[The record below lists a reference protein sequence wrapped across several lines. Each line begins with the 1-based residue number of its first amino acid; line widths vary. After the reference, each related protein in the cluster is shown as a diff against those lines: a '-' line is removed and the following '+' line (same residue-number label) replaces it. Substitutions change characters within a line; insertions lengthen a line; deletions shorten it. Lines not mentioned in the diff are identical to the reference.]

1 LNGFQLLML
10 FPPNTTPLRL
20 ESRNVRVA
28 FFDEAS
34 CSTKPH
40 CQRGHVCMLHTSSP
54 ARCICA
60 ECRRPLSRLRPAFIC
75 DLCAAADWL
84 CGECVTYGEGQDV
97 LQGLSR
103 ISYQA
108 ELIAPMFQTP
118 TQVNSPTN
126 TEPMNCASKLRRRVA
141 PIQIRRAAFQEE
153 TEEGRRR
160 LARAST
166 ADAGAQRFLP
176 GEPRSFFATKS
187 TAEAARLKLPP
198 PQKLEARRTEIS
210 ALSRAFESKAADA
223 LVANRKTHGDLLARF
238 LDR

>member
-1 LNGFQLLML
+1 ML

-34 CSTKPH
+34 FSTKPH

-126 TEPMNCASKLRRRVA
+126 TELMNCASKLRRRVA

-166 ADAGAQRFLP
+166 ADAGGGSAEC
-176 GEPRSFFATKS
+176 GEPGGGGGGFAS
-187 TAEAARLKLPP
+187 RRPEEPLLFQPFGYAQYPVGTADLIASRIPP
-198 PQKLEARRTEIS
+198 GQSGITE
-210 ALSRAFESKAADA
+210 
-223 LVANRKTHGDLLARF
+223 
-238 LDR
+238 